1 MNTQSK
7 TIYFV
12 RHGESRSN
20 STGIREGMDS
30 PLTALGMKQCERIA
44 KRLRDYDI
52 DNLISSDFVRAH
64 HLARIIS
71 QELTLP
77 IAHVS
82 PLFGERRNP
91 SVLLGTHESDPKAKL
106 IWNEIK
112 THYGVQNWRYADEEN
127 FDDFRA
133 RVVDALDFLRQLP
146 RNRIVVASHGMTMKM
161 ILAHVTLGEHLSGK
175 IFWEQFVPIKNVRNT
190 GIMQLDYTQNYDGD
204 AMFWKLVSWN
214 DHAHLRG
221 L

>member
-1 MNTQSK
+1 MNTESK

-20 STGIREGMDS
+20 STGIREGMES
-30 PLTALGMKQCERIA
+30 PLTPLGIKQCERVA
-44 KRLRDYDI
+44 RRLREYDI
-52 DNLISSDFVRAH
+52 KRLISSDFVRAH
-64 HLARIIS
+64 HLAEIIS
-71 QELTLP
+71 LELSLP
-77 IAHVS
+77 IAHIS

-91 SVLLGTHESDPKAKL
+91 SILLGTREADPKAMR

-112 THYGVQNWRYADEEN
+112 AHYGEPNWRYADEEN

-133 RVVDALDFLRQLP
+133 RVVDALLFLRQQP
-146 RNRIVVASHGMTMKM
+146 ETRIVVASHGMTMKM
-161 ILAHVTLGEHLSGK
+161 VLAHVTLGSHLTGK

-190 GIMQLDYTQNYDGD
+190 GIMQLEYTQNYDGTG
-204 AMFWKLVSWN
+204 MFWKLVSWN